1 MVKKYSY
8 YGTSMRV
15 NFPGSPHTVGFQ
27 NQNLGKDLLAK
38 KAPIGRPKAMW
49 LECIS
54 KNGVVKLILTYEKII
69 KKKTKRRTR
78 HRQAWK
84 TLLWGKSQLNDFAT
98 TTQVQVAIN
107 PFQCS

>member
-69 KKKTKRRTR
+69 KKKPRGKRDID
-78 HRQAWK
+78 K
-84 TLLWGKSQLNDFAT
+84 LGKL
-98 TTQVQVAIN
+98 
-107 PFQCS
+107 CSGVKAS